1 MKKALYKCIAS
12 SSGRQLICRHVKL
25 LALLVLCGHH
35 GAVNAVLA
43 TTHAP
48 RLPQLHD
55 VEEDVSEG
63 NGVAYMN
70 VLSDDDDDD
79 DDDFDLVQ
87 QLPAP
92 AGAKRKRPQKLAGG
106 RKQSRK

>member
-1 MKKALYKCIAS
+1 
-12 SSGRQLICRHVKL
+12 
-25 LALLVLCGHH
+25 
-35 GAVNAVLA
+35 
-43 TTHAP
+43 
-48 RLPQLHD
+48 
-55 VEEDVSEG
+55 VSEG
-63 NGVAYMN
+63 NGVACMN
-70 VLSDDDDDD
+70 ILSDDDDD

>member
-1 MKKALYKCIAS
+1 MQDEGAPAPADGTG
-12 SSGRQLICRHVKL
+12 GRAQLPAQPVVEPEHPQQPQPAAQPRQP
-25 LALLVLCGHH
+25 
-35 GAVNAVLA
+35 LA
-43 TTHAP
+43 TPHAP

-55 VEEDVSEG
+55 LEDDVSEG
-63 NGVAYMN
+63 NGVACMN
-70 VLSDDDDDD
+70 VLCIDD